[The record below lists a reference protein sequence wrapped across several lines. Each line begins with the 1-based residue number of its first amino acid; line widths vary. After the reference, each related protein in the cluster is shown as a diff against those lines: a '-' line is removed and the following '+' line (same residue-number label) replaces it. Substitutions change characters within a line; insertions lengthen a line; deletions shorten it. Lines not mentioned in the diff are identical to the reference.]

1 MTTTDVKSLKRALGA
16 AGLEVFRT
24 RGDEVHLAERQNMH
38 LMEAGVR
45 VRAGSNPAVTVVV
58 RAQRNDA
65 PALSPESLFDTVRA
79 KTHALRDAGY
89 AETEANARE
98 IRSVSDASQ
107 LLDVWYEVTLTRA
120 VASLDEAVEE
130 ARRVMAAERYVTPTV

>member
-16 AGLEVFRT
+16 AGLQVFRT

-45 VRAGSNPAVTVVV
+45 VRAGASPAVTIVV

-65 PALSPESLFDTVRA
+65 PSLSPESLFDVVRA
-79 KTHALRDAGY
+79 KTRALHDAGY
-89 AETEANARE
+89 AETEASARE

-130 ARRVMAAERYVTPTV
+130 ARRAMAAERYVTP

>member
-1 MTTTDVKSLKRALGA
+1 MDAIDVKTLRKALVG
-16 AGLEVFRT
+16 AGLEVFRV

-45 VRAGSNPAVTVVV
+45 VRAGSSAAVTIVV

-65 PALSPESLFDTVRA
+65 PALSPEGLFDVVRA

-89 AETEANARE
+89 AETEAVARE

-130 ARRVMAAERYVTPTV
+130 ARRAMAAERYVTP

>member
-1 MTTTDVKSLKRALGA
+1 MTTTDVKSLKRALSA

-45 VRAGSNPAVTVVV
+45 VRAGSSPAVTIVV

-65 PALSPESLFDTVRA
+65 PALSPESLFDVVRA
-79 KTHALRDAGY
+79 KTHALREAGY
-89 AETEANARE
+89 AEAEASARE

-107 LLDVWYEVTLTRA
+107 LLDVWYEVTLTRS

-130 ARRVMAAERYVTPTV
+130 ARRAMAAERYVTP